1 MRIYVNANAGRDGN
15 GTKETPFRRIREAAR
30 IAGAGDEVLVAP
42 GVYREYVDPVNGGT
56 EDARIVYRSAEPL
69 GADHGSGGADRLG
82 AL

>member
-42 GVYREYVDPVNGGT
+42 GVYRE
-56 EDARIVYRSAEPL
+56 
-69 GADHGSGGADRLG
+69 
-82 AL
+82 